1 MSSFLDHGSAH
12 IFLLAIGAGLG
23 IRVVM
28 HFVDKSRI
36 KDEVESSGGRIISI
50 RWNPFGRG
58 WFLEKNERH
67 YFVVNTDRS
76 GATVPQLVRPASS
89 QGSIGPMYLGAKSAR
104 PRFIPRHPTKCGFGV
119 NAEWRACPNCG
130 MTTEFA

>member
-36 KDEVESSGGRIISI
+36 KDEVESSGGRISLDSVEPL
-50 RWNPFGRG
+50 RGG

-76 GATVPQLVRPASS
+76 GATVSQLVRPASS
-89 QGSIGPMYLGAKSAR
+89 QGSIGPMYLGAKSRDRDLFRAIVAR
-104 PRFIPRHPTKCGFGV
+104 
-119 NAEWRACPNCG
+119 NAV
-130 MTTEFA
+130 TV

>member
-36 KDEVESSGGRIISI
+36 KDEVESSVTA
-50 RWNPFGRG
+50 
-58 WFLEKNERH
+58 L
-67 YFVVNTDRS
+67 
-76 GATVPQLVRPASS
+76 A
-89 QGSIGPMYLGAKSAR
+89 
-104 PRFIPRHPTKCGFGV
+104 
-119 NAEWRACPNCG
+119 
-130 MTTEFA
+130 